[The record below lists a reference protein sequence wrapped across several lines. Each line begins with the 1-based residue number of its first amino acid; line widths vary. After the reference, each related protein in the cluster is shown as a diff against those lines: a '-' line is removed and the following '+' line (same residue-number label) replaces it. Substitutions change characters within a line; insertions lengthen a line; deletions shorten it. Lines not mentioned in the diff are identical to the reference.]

1 MTTEQTAGETMYRS
15 HGRSRPSYIHE
26 LDDWPNFGWDPEAI
40 TDSLVRANRRQVE
53 VVGNVFVLGALAANE
68 ATVRNLTDSA
78 VASSRIE
85 GENPDPAAIR
95 DSIARRI
102 VADSQRANRRD
113 YDEPG
118 IAAVTTDAATNYTA
132 PLTEE
137 RLHGWHRQLF
147 STPDPRRIS
156 IGRWRDDQLG
166 PMQVVSG
173 GPMQRNPTVHFQA
186 PPAHRLDEEMT
197 QFLNWFNQ
205 PEAEPDLRKAAV
217 AHLWFVTIHPYDD
230 GNGRIARAVT
240 DLALARCDRTPV
252 RFYSMSAEIMR
263 QRSQYYRALQTTQSG
278 SMDITA
284 WMIWF
289 LDCLT
294 SAMNNSDRTA
304 DAALSRAKLQPFAQA
319 NSLNERQVKVVGR
332 LIEGWEGNITANRYG
347 RMTGCSRQTAIRD
360 INRLMELG
368 ILARNESSGRST
380 SYRVQQLP

>member
-1 MTTEQTAGETMYRS
+1 MATEQTTGETTYRS
-15 HGRSRPSYIHE
+15 PGRIRPSYIHE
-26 LDDWPNFGWDPEAI
+26 LDDWPNFRWDPEAI

-53 VVGNVFVLGALAANE
+53 VVGNVFALGALAANE

-95 DSIARRI
+95 ASIARRI
-102 VADSQRANRRD
+102 VAESQRANRRD

-132 PLTEE
+132 PLTQE

-147 STPDPRRIS
+147 STPGPGRIS

>member
-1 MTTEQTAGETMYRS
+1 MATEQTTGETTYRS
-15 HGRSRPSYIHE
+15 PGRTRPSYIHE
-26 LDDWPNFGWDPEAI
+26 LDDWPNFRWDPEAI
-40 TDSLVRANRRQVE
+40 TSSLIRANRRQVE
-53 VVGNVFVLGALAANE
+53 VVGNVFTLGAPAANE

-102 VADSQRANRRD
+102 VAESQQANRRD

-132 PLTEE
+132 SLTDE

-147 STPDPRRIS
+147 STPGPGRIS
-156 IGRWRDDQLG
+156 IGRWRDDQMG

-186 PPAHRLDEEMT
+186 PPAHRLDEEVT

-230 GNGRIARAVT
+230 GNGRIARAIT

-294 SAMNNSDRTA
+294 SAMNNSARTA

-319 NSLNERQVKVVGR
+319 NGLNERQVKVVGR

>member
-1 MTTEQTAGETMYRS
+1 MYRS
-15 HGRSRPSYIHE
+15 PGRTRPIYIHE
-26 LDDWPNFGWDPEAI
+26 LDDWPNFRWDPEAI

-53 VVGNVFVLGALAANE
+53 VVGDVFALGALAANE

-85 GENPDPAAIR
+85 GENPDPTAIR

-102 VADSQRANRRD
+102 VAESQRANRKD

-147 STPDPRRIS
+147 STPGPRRIS

-173 GPMQRNPTVHFQA
+173 GPMRRKPTVHFQA

-278 SMDITA
+278 SIDITA

-294 SAMNNSDRTA
+294 SAMNNSARTA